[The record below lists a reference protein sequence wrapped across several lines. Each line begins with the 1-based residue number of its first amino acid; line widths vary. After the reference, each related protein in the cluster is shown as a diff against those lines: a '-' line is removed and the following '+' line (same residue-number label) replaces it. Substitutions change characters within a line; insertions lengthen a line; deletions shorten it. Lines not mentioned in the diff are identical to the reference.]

1 MNNNHFYKSSN
12 LIFVYLGLFCRRPY
26 DDYYGLHDESDRFVF
41 KIFRSY
47 TLMLSL
53 CNNLLLFQ
61 INFECQSNLLTGIII
76 LLIHLDD
83 TAMKD
88 MIEESK
94 WKNVRVF
101 TDAFI
106 HWLQSN
112 SNILEKNSNYRRSER
127 ESRESRRR
135 DATYREKWLVTLDS
149 FPII

>member
-1 MNNNHFYKSSN
+1 
-12 LIFVYLGLFCRRPY
+12 
-26 DDYYGLHDESDRFVF
+26 
-41 KIFRSY
+41 
-47 TLMLSL
+47 MLSL

-61 INFECQSNLLTGIII
+61 INFECQSNLLIGIII

-94 WKNVRVF
+94 WKNFQVF

-112 SNILEKNSNYRRSER
+112 SNIFEKNSNYRRSEK
-127 ESRESRRR
+127 ESRESQRRN
-135 DATYREKWLVTLDS
+135 ATYREKWLVTSDS
-149 FPII
+149 FPIM

>member
-26 DDYYGLHDESDRFVF
+26 DDYYGLRYESDRFVF

-61 INFECQSNLLTGIII
+61 INFECQSNLLIGIII
-76 LLIHLDD
+76 LLIHLDN
-83 TAMKD
+83 TVMKD

-112 SNILEKNSNYRRSER
+112 SNIFEKNSNYRRSER
-127 ESRESRRR
+127 ESHESRRR
-135 DATYREKWLVTLDS
+135 DATYREKRLVTSDS
-149 FPII
+149 FPIM

>member
-1 MNNNHFYKSSN
+1 
-12 LIFVYLGLFCRRPY
+12 
-26 DDYYGLHDESDRFVF
+26 
-41 KIFRSY
+41 
-47 TLMLSL
+47 MLSL

-61 INFECQSNLLTGIII
+61 ITFECQSNLLIGIMI

-83 TAMKD
+83 TVMKD

-94 WKNVRVF
+94 WKNFRVF

-112 SNILEKNSNYRRSER
+112 SNIFEKNSNYRRSER

-135 DATYREKWLVTLDS
+135 NATYHEKQLVTSDS
-149 FPII
+149 FPIM

>member
-26 DDYYGLHDESDRFVF
+26 DDYYGSCYESDRFVF

-61 INFECQSNLLTGIII
+61 INFECQSNLLIGIII

-94 WKNVRVF
+94 WKNFRVF

-112 SNILEKNSNYRRSER
+112 SNIFEKNSNYRCSER

-135 DATYREKWLVTLDS
+135 DATYREKQLVTSDS
-149 FPII
+149 FPIM

>member
-1 MNNNHFYKSSN
+1 
-12 LIFVYLGLFCRRPY
+12 
-26 DDYYGLHDESDRFVF
+26 
-41 KIFRSY
+41 
-47 TLMLSL
+47 MLSL

-61 INFECQSNLLTGIII
+61 ITFECQSNLLIGIMI
-76 LLIHLDD
+76 LLIHLDN

-94 WKNVRVF
+94 WKNFRVF

-112 SNILEKNSNYRRSER
+112 SNIFEKNSNYRRSER

-135 DATYREKWLVTLDS
+135 NATYHEKRLVTSDS
-149 FPII
+149 FPIM

>member
-26 DDYYGLHDESDRFVF
+26 DDYYGLRYESDRFVF
-41 KIFRSY
+41 EIFCSY

-61 INFECQSNLLTGIII
+61 INFECQSNLRIGIII
-76 LLIHLDD
+76 LLIHLND

-94 WKNVRVF
+94 WKNFRVF

-112 SNILEKNSNYRRSER
+112 SNIFEKNSNYRCSER

-135 DATYREKWLVTLDS
+135 DATYRKNG
-149 FPII
+149 

>member
-26 DDYYGLHDESDRFVF
+26 DDYYGSRYESDRFVF

-61 INFECQSNLLTGIII
+61 INFECQSNLLIGIII
-76 LLIHLDD
+76 LLIHLND

-101 TDAFI
+101 TDTFI
-106 HWLQSN
+106 HWLHSN
-112 SNILEKNSNYRRSER
+112 SNIFEKNSNYRRSER
-127 ESRESRRR
+127 ESRESTRR
-135 DATYREKWLVTLDS
+135 DATYREKRLVTSDS
-149 FPII
+149 FPIM

>member
-1 MNNNHFYKSSN
+1 
-12 LIFVYLGLFCRRPY
+12 
-26 DDYYGLHDESDRFVF
+26 
-41 KIFRSY
+41 
-47 TLMLSL
+47 MLSL

-61 INFECQSNLLTGIII
+61 INFECQSNLLIGIII

-83 TAMKD
+83 TMMKD

-94 WKNVRVF
+94 WKKFRVF

-112 SNILEKNSNYRRSER
+112 SNIFEKNSNYRRSER

-135 DATYREKWLVTLDS
+135 NATYHEKRLVTSDS
-149 FPII
+149 FPIM

>member
-26 DDYYGLHDESDRFVF
+26 DEYYGSRYESDRFVF
-41 KIFRSY
+41 KIFHSY
-47 TLMLSL
+47 TLMLSS

-61 INFECQSNLLTGIII
+61 INFECQSNLLIGIII

-112 SNILEKNSNYRRSER
+112 SNIFEKKSNYRRSER
-127 ESRESRRR
+127 ESSESRRR
-135 DATYREKWLVTLDS
+135 DATYCEKRLVTSDS

>member
-1 MNNNHFYKSSN
+1 
-12 LIFVYLGLFCRRPY
+12 
-26 DDYYGLHDESDRFVF
+26 
-41 KIFRSY
+41 
-47 TLMLSL
+47 MLSL

-61 INFECQSNLLTGIII
+61 INFECQSNLLIGIII

-83 TAMKD
+83 TAIKD

-94 WKNVRVF
+94 WKNFRVF

-112 SNILEKNSNYRRSER
+112 LNIFEKNSNYRCSER

-135 DATYREKWLVTLDS
+135 DATYREKRLVTSDS
-149 FPII
+149 FPIM

>member
-12 LIFVYLGLFCRRPY
+12 LIFVYLGLFCKRPY
-26 DDYYGLHDESDRFVF
+26 DDYYGSRYQSDRFVF

-53 CNNLLLFQ
+53 CNNLLLFR
-61 INFECQSNLLTGIII
+61 INFECQSNLLIGIII
-76 LLIHLDD
+76 LLIHLND

-94 WKNVRVF
+94 WKNVRIF

-112 SNILEKNSNYRRSER
+112 SNIFEKNSNYRCSER

-135 DATYREKWLVTLDS
+135 DATYREKRLVTSDS
-149 FPII
+149 FPIM

>member
-12 LIFVYLGLFCRRPY
+12 LIFVYLGLFCRHPY
-26 DDYYGLHDESDRFVF
+26 DDYYGLHYESDRFVF
-41 KIFRSY
+41 KIFCSY

-61 INFECQSNLLTGIII
+61 INFECQSNLLIGIII
-76 LLIHLDD
+76 LLIHLND

-94 WKNVRVF
+94 WKNFRVF

-112 SNILEKNSNYRRSER
+112 SNIFEK
-127 ESRESRRR
+127 
-135 DATYREKWLVTLDS
+135 KIQL
-149 FPII
+149 

>member
-12 LIFVYLGLFCRRPY
+12 LIFVYLGLFCRHPY
-26 DDYYGLHDESDRFVF
+26 DDYYGSRYESDRFVF
-41 KIFRSY
+41 KIFCNY

-61 INFECQSNLLTGIII
+61 INFECQSNLLIGIII
-76 LLIHLDD
+76 LHIHLDD
-83 TAMKD
+83 TVMKD

-94 WKNVRVF
+94 WKNFRVF

-112 SNILEKNSNYRRSER
+112 LNIFEKNSNYRRSER
-127 ESRESRRR
+127 ESRESQRR
-135 DATYREKWLVTLDS
+135 DATYRKKRLVTSDS
-149 FPII
+149 FPIM

>member
-1 MNNNHFYKSSN
+1 
-12 LIFVYLGLFCRRPY
+12 
-26 DDYYGLHDESDRFVF
+26 
-41 KIFRSY
+41 
-47 TLMLSL
+47 MLSL

-61 INFECQSNLLTGIII
+61 INFECQSNLLIGIII
-76 LLIHLDD
+76 LLIHLDN

-94 WKNVRVF
+94 WKNFRVF

-112 SNILEKNSNYRRSER
+112 SNIFEKNSNYRRSEK

-135 DATYREKWLVTLDS
+135 NATYREKWLVTSDS
-149 FPII
+149 FPIM

>member
-1 MNNNHFYKSSN
+1 MSIWDY
-12 LIFVYLGLFCRRPY
+12 FVGIHMMIIMVCVTSQTVSYLKF
-26 DDYYGLHDESDRFVF
+26 
-41 KIFRSY
+41 FRSY

-61 INFECQSNLLTGIII
+61 INFECQSNLLIGIII

-106 HWLQSN
+106 DWLQSN
-112 SNILEKNSNYRRSER
+112 SNIFEKKSNYRRSER

-149 FPII
+149 FPIM

>member
-1 MNNNHFYKSSN
+1 
-12 LIFVYLGLFCRRPY
+12 
-26 DDYYGLHDESDRFVF
+26 
-41 KIFRSY
+41 
-47 TLMLSL
+47 MLSL

-61 INFECQSNLLTGIII
+61 ITFECQSNLLIGIMI

-94 WKNVRVF
+94 WKNFRVF

-112 SNILEKNSNYRRSER
+112 SNIFEKNSNYRRSEM
-127 ESRESRRR
+127 ESCESRRR
-135 DATYREKWLVTLDS
+135 NATYLEKRLVTSDS
-149 FPII
+149 FPIM

>member
-1 MNNNHFYKSSN
+1 
-12 LIFVYLGLFCRRPY
+12 
-26 DDYYGLHDESDRFVF
+26 
-41 KIFRSY
+41 
-47 TLMLSL
+47 MLSL

-61 INFECQSNLLTGIII
+61 INFECQSNLLIGIII

-83 TAMKD
+83 TVMKD

-94 WKNVRVF
+94 WKNFRVF

-112 SNILEKNSNYRRSER
+112 SNIFEKNSNYRRSEK

-135 DATYREKWLVTLDS
+135 NAMYREKWLVTSDS
-149 FPII
+149 FPIM